1 MTVIGSSDLDVFPL
15 GLGGNTFGWT
25 SDKDT
30 SFAVLD
36 AYVAGGGNFIDTAD
50 GYSAWVPG
58 NVGGESE
65 TIIGEWTAARGNRDS
80 VIVATKV
87 FSHPQFRGLSPKN
100 VLAAADAS
108 LARLQTDRID
118 LYFVHRDDPDV
129 PVAEAAGAFHELLL
143 AGKIRHV
150 GLSNFTAPRLREWFA
165 VSAAEGFAAPVALVF
180 HNPVWKTSRRVV
192 DRLWI
197 NCPWITRRRCRSSDL
212 AQIIAQS
219 LAELKSVA
227 AAG

>member
-1 MTVIGSSDLDVFPL
+1 
-15 GLGGNTFGWT
+15 
-25 SDKDT
+25 
-30 SFAVLD
+30 
-36 AYVAGGGNFIDTAD
+36 
-50 GYSAWVPG
+50 
-58 NVGGESE
+58 
-65 TIIGEWTAARGNRDS
+65 
-80 VIVATKV
+80 
-87 FSHPQFRGLSPKN
+87 
-100 VLAAADAS
+100 
-108 LARLQTDRID
+108 
-118 LYFVHRDDPDV
+118 V

-197 NCPWITRRRCRSSDL
+197 NCPWITRRRCRSSGL